1 MKYYFIIN
9 PVSGPRNQVASLTEE
24 ITKAFEKNSL
34 HEYEIYETKYSGDG
48 ERFVKEKSANLTE
61 KTAFIACGGDGTTYE
76 VLNGIV
82 DFENSILGVISVG
95 SCNDFLKYY
104 DNIDFRT
111 IEKIIN
117 IEPQKIDIISCNGRY
132 ALNEVNIGFDAMVND
147 DCNRIKA
154 KTKKVKTAYTRAIIK
169 NIILKKVPY
178 AKVEVDN
185 ENFYEG
191 KVLLMTFANGKYY
204 GGGYQAAPKAV
215 VDDGLLEALVVKN
228 ISRVRFVTLIKDYK
242 KGTHLDKKKFEKIIK
257 YSQAKTIKI
266 QFLKQVC
273 ICLDGEISYTNE
285 VDIKVEPAK
294 VQFIVPGV

>member
-24 ITKAFEKNSL
+24 IKKVFENNPL
-34 HEYEIYETKYSGDG
+34 HEYEIYATTYSGDG
-48 ERFVKEKSANLTE
+48 ERFVKEKSSNLTE

-104 DNIDFRT
+104 GGIDFRT
-111 IEKIIN
+111 IDKIID
-117 IEPQKIDIISCNGRY
+117 IEPKKIDIINCNGRY
-132 ALNEVNIGFDAMVND
+132 ALNEVNIGFDAIVND
-147 DCNRIKA
+147 DCNKIKA
-154 KTKKVKTAYTRAIIK
+154 KTKKVKTAYIRAIIK

-185 ENFYEG
+185 ENFYDG

-204 GGGYQAAPKAV
+204 GGGYKAAPKAL
-215 VDDGLLEALVVKN
+215 VDDGLLDALVVKN
-228 ISRVRFVTLIKDYK
+228 ISRIRFVTLIKDYK
-242 KGTHLDKKKFEKIIK
+242 KGTHLDKKKFEKFIR
-257 YSQAKTIKI
+257 YSRAKKIKI
-266 QFLKQVC
+266 KFPEQAC
-273 ICLDGEISYTNE
+273 ICLDGEISYTDKVEIN
-285 VDIKVEPAK
+285 VEPAK
-294 VQFIVPGV
+294 LQFIVPGV